1 MYCFSSSCGINLGET
16 YVVTGG
22 WNAFQQATEYSLNGE
37 SQALPP
43 LLTGR
48 QEHGCGSYVDSDGVR
63 VSIVTDPALI
73 ISICRT

>member
-1 MYCFSSSCGINLGET
+1 M
-16 YVVTGG
+16 VTGG
-22 WNAFQQATEYSLNGE
+22 WNAFQQVTEYFPNGE

-63 VSIVTDPALI
+63 VSIVMDPALI
-73 ISICRT
+73 ISIYHT